1 MTTIRMTV
9 DPQQTPSEEAALV
22 ARVAAAVA
30 ETTGSEEIAFE
41 LTRSE
46 HVAVSGSVADR
57 MAASSRWC
65 A

>member
-9 DPQQTPSEEAALV
+9 DPQQTPAEEAQLV

-30 ETTGSEEIAFE
+30 ESTGSDAIAFE
-41 LTRSE
+41 LTSSE
-46 HVAVSGSVADR
+46 QVAVAGAVADR
-57 MAASSRWC
+57 MAASSRWR